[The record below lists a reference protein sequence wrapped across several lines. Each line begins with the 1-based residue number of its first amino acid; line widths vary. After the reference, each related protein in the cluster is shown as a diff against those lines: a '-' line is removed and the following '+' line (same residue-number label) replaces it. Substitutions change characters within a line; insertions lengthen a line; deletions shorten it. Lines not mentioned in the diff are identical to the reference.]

1 MLTGQDLTLAT
12 TFFESYQV
20 CESSAEEGLLA
31 PPTDAVIAS
40 PARTRSS
47 ARSVARPSKSDL

>member
-20 CESSAEEGLLA
+20 RHPLRDKQVRLLA
-31 PPTDAVIAS
+31 KYRVPCQDS
-40 PARTRSS
+40 FKRKKRRTT
-47 ARSVARPSKSDL
+47 K

>member
-20 CESSAEEGLLA
+20 CKFPLM
-31 PPTDAVIAS
+31 AS
-40 PARTRSS
+40 RTVPLTPDRLSRQDS
-47 ARSVARPSKSDL
+47 FKRKKRRTIK

>member
-20 CESSAEEGLLA
+20 RNLFVSTSQGQTGLLTLKRLA
-31 PPTDAVIAS
+31 QDS
-40 PARTRSS
+40 FKRKKRRT
-47 ARSVARPSKSDL
+47 AK